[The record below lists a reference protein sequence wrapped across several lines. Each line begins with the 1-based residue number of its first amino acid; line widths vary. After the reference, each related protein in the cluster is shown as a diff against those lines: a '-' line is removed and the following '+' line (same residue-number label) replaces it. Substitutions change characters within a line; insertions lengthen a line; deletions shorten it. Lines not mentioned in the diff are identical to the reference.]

1 MNEVTITVCSEVM
14 WKTSLRLH
22 DKLGR
27 DSSGS
32 EILTLTE
39 EEYGIEY
46 GCVVGEQQYD
56 HHGAKI
62 NQRDLTFNSE
72 PEATLFLLRWA

>member
-1 MNEVTITVCSEVM
+1 MKETTITVCSEVM

-27 DSSGS
+27 DSTLSN
-32 EILTLTE
+32 ILDLTE

-46 GCVVGEQQYD
+46 GCAVGEQQYD
-56 HHGAKI
+56 QHGAKI
-62 NQRDLTFNSE
+62 NQRELTFKSE
-72 PEATLFLLRWA
+72 ADILLFLLKWT